1 MVIVMMGSNCTGKT
15 SMTKELMKYFDVE
28 AYSGK
33 DYLRL
38 AKNENIAWKLF
49 YKKLQESQDEK
60 ASESIIIYELAEKKD
75 LAQLEGLDYK
85 KVKMTAELDVIKK
98 RFKERVGGQLPPPL
112 AKMLEAKASQWDG
125 VDVDYTFDTTD
136 GEKIGDYTSELIAEF
151 VA

>member
-15 SMTKELMKYFDVE
+15 SMTQELMKHFDVE

-49 YKKLQESQDEK
+49 YKKLKESQEQNVT
-60 ASESIIIYELAEKKD
+60 ESMIIYEIAEKSS
-75 LAQLEGLDYK
+75 LANLDGLQCI
-85 KVKMTAELDVIKK
+85 KVKMTADLEVIKE

-112 AKMLEAKASQWDG
+112 AKMLEVKVAQWE
-125 VDVDYTFDTTD
+125 DVDADYAFDTTD
-136 GEKIGDYTSELIAEF
+136 GEKIKKHTSALMEDLIA
-151 VA
+151 